1 MPVNNEN
8 GVSKEER
15 LRQLKRLYNA
25 HKITYKQYMLE
36 CAKVN
41 KYWDAVAEIKT
52 NEETPIEAETTKAET
67 EEENIELPPN
77 PEL

>member
-1 MPVNNEN
+1 MPDNNEN

-41 KYWDAVAEIKT
+41 KYWDTVAENEAKT
-52 NEETPIEAETTKAET
+52 EAPVET
-67 EEENIELPPN
+67 EATVVDNDENVELPPN